1 MMVFSQTAHAQS
13 RKEREAAN
21 RALIEERI
29 ELLNEDLDENGE
41 VDLTAL
47 FDSFNEL
54 LERPLNLNSA
64 SEDELRALFFLN
76 EIQLQ
81 ALIKHREKYGDFIS
95 IYELKQIRSLDKETI
110 HLMLPFVVVAEKQAV
125 PRRNVL
131 SVFDG
136 GRNELWMRYQRQFQD
151 QRGFLQNEDG
161 ETPFK

>member
-64 SEDELRALFFLN
+64 SEDEP
-76 EIQLQ
+76 
-81 ALIKHREKYGDFIS
+81 KS
-95 IYELKQIRSLDKETI
+95 II
-110 HLMLPFVVVAEKQAV
+110 
-125 PRRNVL
+125 L
-131 SVFDG
+131 SKRDSATG
-136 GRNELWMRYQRQFQD
+136 SH
-151 QRGFLQNEDG
+151 
-161 ETPFK
+161 